1 MPQVEKRQPGVRR
14 SATLSKHW
22 GLIALNFRGNA
33 EGFSGLSFSRV
44 SNFFA
49 SMWTGDHFFPETFWP
64 LSHKKEVTQKYSN
77 KKPCKSG
84 AWENESNRT
93 DHPTNKKSCNFSVNF
108 LPWGQAWKT
117 PVPLCADMKT
127 LVSEKCE
134 GLVVCGG
141 YHKLQESNPFELT
154 PPGCS
159 QQKYVHQD
167 FLWGQS
173 WSVSSR
179 SHVEVVAC
187 QHTGNQKLTTGSWL
201 VEGVSFKCAEFLLT
215 RDLKL
220 LHIYIPL
227 SIRVFLGHILPI
239 WINCCNS
246 NLLSSFLIFLFFSEL
261 PIFGAKKKAAT
272 TRNDGRLLHKMS
284 MSPSRWMYRQTR
296 KKNVEKLKRWGCHF
310 FLVTRC
316 FHWVWGKSSHGV
328 QELSLCNLL
337 QQHQGSSAGASILL
351 WKVYTN
357 LRISMPASPTP
368 YPS

>member
-1 MPQVEKRQPGVRR
+1 MQKRSLRNWKQSHGSPKQQNILQFLRQLPPLGPG
-14 SATLSKHW
+14 LK
-22 GLIALNFRGNA
+22 N
-33 EGFSGLSFSRV
+33 
-44 SNFFA
+44 
-49 SMWTGDHFFPETFWP
+49 
-64 LSHKKEVTQKYSN
+64 
-77 KKPCKSG
+77 
-84 AWENESNRT
+84 
-93 DHPTNKKSCNFSVNF
+93 SC
-108 LPWGQAWKT
+108 A
-117 PVPLCADMKT
+117 
-127 LVSEKCE
+127 
-134 GLVVCGG
+134 VVCWHENSCFRKMWRLSCLRGIPQITRIQSIWT
-141 YHKLQESNPFELT
+141 HT
-154 PPGCS
+154 PRPGCS
-159 QQKYVHQD
+159 KQKYVHQD
-167 FLWGQS
+167 FWCGQS
-173 WSVSSR
+173 LSVSSR

-187 QHTGNQKLTTGSWL
+187 QHRGNQKLTTGSWL